1 MKIVIMMML
10 LLGLTACQD
19 NDDKAETSMVTS
31 TVEKHDVST
40 QAVKKDEPKPAI
52 VQENTVQASQDV
64 AATLAETKAAAA
76 DATENKQ
83 DVMATANSTADATKS
98 MASSAMN
105 TANPCAAK
113 QAAMAGNP
121 CHAKTMANPC
131 SAKANMGE
139 AASSSTAASAA
150 PKANPCAAKMAAMK
164 ANPCAAKQAAMA
176 GNPCHAKTMANPCSA
191 KANMGEAAS
200 SSSAASA
207 APKANPCAAKMAAM
221 ETNIKPFNAKKCKA
235 CHSVA
240 KNKVGPAWKD
250 VTAAYG
256 SADALAAVF
265 KSGFHVADR
274 KVIAANSKWKGKAG
288 MMTAQ
293 YKKLIKDNPD
303 GAAKALFDAVKAGK
317 I

>member
-19 NDDKAETSMVTS
+19 NDNNKVETNMVTP

-64 AATLAETKAAAA
+64 AATLAETKVEAP

-83 DVMATANSTADATKS
+83 DAVDTVQKTTDSTVKAAKDTANT
-98 MASSAMN
+98 AMN
-105 TANPCAAK
+105 TANPCAVKLAK
-113 QAAMAGNP
+113 MAS
-121 CHAKTMANPC
+121 NPC
-131 SAKANMGE
+131 SAKAAMDA
-139 AASSSTAASAA
+139 AASSSATSTVQSKASSAVA
-150 PKANPCAAKMAAMK
+150 KANPCAVKEVVVEK
-164 ANPCAAKQAAMA
+164 V
-176 GNPCHAKTMANPCSA
+176 
-191 KANMGEAAS
+191 
-200 SSSAASA
+200 
-207 APKANPCAAKMAAM
+207 
-221 ETNIKPFNAKKCKA
+221 NIKPFNAKKCKA

-250 VTAAYG
+250 VAEAYG

-265 KSGFHVADR
+265 KSGFHVSER

>member
-19 NDDKAETSMVTS
+19 NDNKAETNMVTP

-40 QAVKKDEPKPAI
+40 QAVKKDNPKPAI
-52 VQENTVQASQDV
+52 VKENMAQTSQDV
-64 AATLAETKAAAA
+64 AATLAETKVVTANT
-76 DATENKQ
+76 TESKQ
-83 DVMATANSTADATKS
+83 DAMDTVQNTTETTVKTAKDTAGT
-98 MASSAMN
+98 AMD

-113 QAAMAGNP
+113 QATMASNP
-121 CHAKTMANPC
+121 CHAKVMVNPCSTKAAMGAGAGSSTVATVKSKASSAVAKANPC
-131 SAKANMGE
+131 S
-139 AASSSTAASAA
+139 T
-150 PKANPCAAKMAAMK
+150 KMVAMK
-164 ANPCAAKQAAMA
+164 A
-176 GNPCHAKTMANPCSA
+176 
-191 KANMGEAAS
+191 
-200 SSSAASA
+200 
-207 APKANPCAAKMAAM
+207 
-221 ETNIKPFNAKKCKA
+221 NIKPFNAKKCKA

-250 VTAAYG
+250 VAAAYG

-265 KSGFHVADR
+265 KSGFNVSDR
-274 KVIAANSKWKGKAG
+274 KVITANSKWKGKAG

-293 YKKLIKDNPD
+293 YKKLIKSNPD